1 MTKPDNLGVLLVNL
15 GTPDEPTAS
24 AVRTYLA
31 EFLHDKRVVDLSRWI
46 WCPVLHGVILR
57 VRPPKVA
64 KLYQSVWTDEG
75 SPLLAISK
83 QQQSSLQNLLNQR
96 KVQAKVVLAM
106 TYGNPSLQAGI
117 EALADCERILVLPLY
132 PQFSSAT
139 TASVFDRVAKVQK
152 NRWNLPSMT
161 FVRDYHDH
169 PKYIEA
175 LAESVLQ
182 HWQQHE
188 RGDILLMSFHGI
200 PKRYA
205 TNGDP
210 YPEECQTTARLLAER
225 LQLSDD
231 EWKLCFQSIFGREEW
246 LKPYTDKT
254 MEALGEAG
262 KKVDV
267 ICPGF
272 AADCLETLEEIQVE
286 NREIYEA
293 HGGQQFHYIPCLN
306 NNPLHIEMLADIV
319 QEKAAHV

>member
-1 MTKPDNLGVLLVNL
+1 MTKSDNLGVLLVNL
-15 GTPDEPTAS
+15 GTPDEPTS
-24 AVRTYLA
+24 RAVRTYLA
-31 EFLHDKRVVDLSRWI
+31 EFLHDKRVVDLTRWI

-64 KLYQSVWTDEG
+64 KLYQSVWTEDG
-75 SPLLAISK
+75 SPLLAIAK
-83 QQQSSLQNLLNQR
+83 QQQSSLQAVLDQR
-96 KVQAKVVLAM
+96 NIGAKVVLAM
-106 TYGNPSLQAGI
+106 TYGNPSIKSGLDQLG
-117 EALADCERILVLPLY
+117 DCKKILVLPLY

-139 TASVFDRVAKVQK
+139 TASVYDRIAKAQK
-152 NRWNLPSMT
+152 ERWNLPSMT

-175 LAESVLQ
+175 LAESVQQ
-182 HWQQHE
+182 HWQKHP

-210 YPEECQTTARLLAER
+210 YPEECKTTARLLAER
-225 LQLSDD
+225 LQLSD
-231 EWKLCFQSIFGREEW
+231 EQWKLCFQSIFGREEW

-254 MEALGEAG
+254 MEAMGQAG

-272 AADCLETLEEIQVE
+272 SADCLETLEEIQVE

-306 NNPLHIEMLADIV
+306 NNPLHIEMMATV
-319 QEKAAHV
+319 VEQEIGL